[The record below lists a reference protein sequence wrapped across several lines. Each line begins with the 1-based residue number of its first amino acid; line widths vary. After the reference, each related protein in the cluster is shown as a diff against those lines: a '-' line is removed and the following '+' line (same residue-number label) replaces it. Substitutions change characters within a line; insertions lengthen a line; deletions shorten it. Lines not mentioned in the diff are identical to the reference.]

1 MFTVFGA
8 TGNTGSVVA
17 SELLAKGKRV
27 RVVVRSEAKGAE
39 WKAKGAEVAIGDVL
53 DPATVTAALA
63 GAEGAYM
70 LVPPDAQ
77 ATDLVGRGR
86 AIVDAYVRGLTTH
99 PVKHVAF
106 LSSIGAQEASGTGPI
121 VITHNAEQAL
131 GKLAGTRFT
140 WVRAAYFMENI
151 LANAHPMKAD
161 GVLPVFGGG
170 EAYPFPMIATHD
182 IGRVAAEEL
191 LSPPKETSIIELS
204 GPQEYSFADAAR
216 IAGQILGREVKP
228 AVLPIDAMV
237 PTLTQFGFSAN
248 VAGLYREMTEGL
260 GKGLV
265 SFEGK
270 GRSVRGKVTLE
281 EVLRPALT

>member
-27 RVVVRSEAKGAE
+27 RVVVRSEAKGGE

-53 DPATVTAALA
+53 DPTTVTAALA

-151 LANAHPMKAD
+151 LANAHPMKGD

-170 EAYPFPMIATHD
+170 EGYPFPMIATRD
-182 IGRVAAEEL
+182 IGRVAAEALAEGA
-191 LSPPKETSIIELS
+191 PAANAIIELS
-204 GPQEYSFADAAR
+204 GPKEYSFVDAATEATR
-216 IAGQILGREVKP
+216 LLGRKVQATP
-228 AVLPIDAMV
+228 LPIEAMV
-237 PTLTQFGFSAN
+237 PALVGVGISEN
-248 VAGLYREMTEGL
+248 VASLYKEMTQAFQRGL
-260 GKGLV
+260 G
-265 SFEGK
+265 FDGK
-270 GRSVRGKVTLE
+270 GRAVRGKVTLG
-281 EVLRPALT
+281 EVLAALT